1 MKDLTFDPE
10 RHAYYARG
18 LEIPGV
24 TQVMGGL
31 NDFLGLDP
39 DVLEAARDRGT
50 RVHEATVAYD
60 CSGHRLEASSLRLY
74 LDAWT
79 QFRADTGFAPT
90 AIEEQVYSE
99 RHRYAGTVDRVG
111 PLKGVLA
118 IIDIK
123 TTTAMNPVTA
133 LQLAAYQEA
142 YNAGRKEKAQERWA
156 VQLRKDG
163 TYRLHQYKDRADLSV
178 FLACVQIFNWKER
191 NLRR

>member
-1 MKDLTFDPE
+1 M
-10 RHAYYARG
+10 
-18 LEIPGV
+18 
-24 TQVMGGL
+24 
-31 NDFLGLDP
+31 
-39 DVLEAARDRGT
+39 
-50 RVHEATVAYD
+50 
-60 CSGHRLEASSLRLY
+60 
-74 LDAWT
+74 
-79 QFRADTGFAPT
+79 
-90 AIEEQVYSE
+90 
-99 RHRYAGTVDRVG
+99 
-111 PLKGVLA
+111 KGVLA

-123 TTTAMNPVTA
+123 TTAAMNPVTA